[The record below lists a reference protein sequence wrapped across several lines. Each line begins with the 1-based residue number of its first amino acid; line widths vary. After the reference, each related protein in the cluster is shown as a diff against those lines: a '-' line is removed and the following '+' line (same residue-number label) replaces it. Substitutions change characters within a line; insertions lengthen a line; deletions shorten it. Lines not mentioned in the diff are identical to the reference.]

1 MRGGAAG
8 CAAPPLHPT
17 GQQPALTCPE
27 WLPSVDTKLTLN
39 RRTGLGGAS
48 QDTRAESCVTS
59 EKLRC
64 LGAAR
69 GAVDTA
75 KPQGPATTPRCTGT
89 SGRRPGRRA
98 LTGPDADA
106 PGLAGL
112 RPLQAAH
119 PDVVVPAGLQASQ
132 QHLRLLHPAPVWAAF
147 TWPPPAVPH
156 PSASPQP
163 PPHLP
168 PPTSLASSS
177 PLGVADAHRTR
188 YWAAPAEGCQ
198 VRRMV
203 LGVTAARASAW
214 GGGRGAGRGGT
225 TGRGHATGP
234 GTQGPAANSE
244 CPHTSPCAKPPA
256 HGSGDTRPPCGLL
269 LGVGGP
275 WWPGGCPG
283 LGVQGELRGS
293 GLLC

>member
-132 QHLRLLHPAPVWAAF
+132 QHLRLLHPHLCGRRSRGPRPPCP
-147 TWPPPAVPH
+147 TLRRRPSRLPISHRPPLWPPPRPWGW
-156 PSASPQP
+156 
-163 PPHLP
+163 
-168 PPTSLASSS
+168 PT
-177 PLGVADAHRTR
+177 RT
-188 YWAAPAEGCQ
+188 APGTG
-198 VRRMV
+198 RPRPR
-203 LGVTAARASAW
+203 AAR
-214 GGGRGAGRGGT
+214 
-225 TGRGHATGP
+225 
-234 GTQGPAANSE
+234 
-244 CPHTSPCAKPPA
+244 
-256 HGSGDTRPPCGLL
+256 
-269 LGVGGP
+269 
-275 WWPGGCPG
+275 
-283 LGVQGELRGS
+283 
-293 GLLC
+293 